1 MKQRIRK
8 NRLATIILRVAIVLV
23 FIGAVM
29 LAFHIFMPG
38 LEPLL
43 KKGNEEEIVAYLE
56 ETGGIAGAVSVF
68 VLQIMQVVS
77 VVIPGLAVQIAAGI
91 IYGWWKGFLLCYT
104 GFIAGNTGIF
114 LFARKAHGQVELPAD
129 GGSGKLRWVISKMKG
144 KDPRFAIS
152 VGYLVPGV
160 PNGMLPYIAA
170 RSSVSTWGFIS
181 AVAMSSWIQIVFNCL
196 AGGFIIQ
203 GKYGFFALTIV
214 LQVGLILFILWKRG
228 WLNMAMLRRIAGIL
242 RRKEEETEQDADT

>member
-1 MKQRIRK
+1 MRQRIRK
-8 NRLATIILRVAIVLV
+8 NRLATILLRIAIVLV
-23 FIGAVM
+23 FIGTVM

-68 VLQIMQVVS
+68 ILQVMQVVS
-77 VVIPGLAVQIAAGI
+77 VVVPGLAVQIAAGI
-91 IYGWWKGFLLCYT
+91 IYGWWKAFLLCYA

-114 LFARKAHGQVELPAD
+114 LFARKAHGQVELPED
-129 GGSGKLRWVISKMKG
+129 GGNGKLRWVISRMKG
-144 KDPRFAIS
+144 KDPAFAIS

-170 RSSVSTWGFIS
+170 RSSVSTWGFIR
-181 AVAMSSWIQIVFNCL
+181 AVARSSWIQIVFNCL

-203 GKYGFFALTIV
+203 GEYGFFALTIV
-214 LQVGLILFILWKRG
+214 LQIALIVLILWKRG
-228 WLNMAMLRRIAGIL
+228 WLNMARLRGIIGRL
-242 RRKEEETEQDADT
+242 RGKGKETEQDADT